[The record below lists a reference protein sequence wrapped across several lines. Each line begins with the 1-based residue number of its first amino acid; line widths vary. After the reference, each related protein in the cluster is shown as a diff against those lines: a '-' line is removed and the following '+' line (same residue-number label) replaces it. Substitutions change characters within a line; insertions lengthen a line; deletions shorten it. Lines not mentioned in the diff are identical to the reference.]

1 MKILSIFDGRTQ
13 QRCSCT
19 CVPSPTSKSQYESRT
34 RSAVHEAPRAGDGKH
49 APDPRM
55 ETSMSAP
62 DAPHAAA
69 VAAAAASTAGT
80 AHVVSTLLIA
90 SVANAGGLVA
100 ALARVGRVAAGAGL
114 AADCGS
120 RSAGKGGGSGA
131 ACISACVAACVADST
146 ISACNSRGASTALVP
161 LNGRER
167 AAHSAFSSS
176 LLRIFSRCAAEPSQ
190 ATSKLGIPVA
200 VESTID
206 ARKDGMLGLSSG
218 TSAASAKVTTR
229 ITVITRQELFE

>member
-1 MKILSIFDGRTQ
+1 VLADEYGREVTLRGACVSAGELAAYDVAKGLLREGLFGGRDG
-13 QRCSCT
+13 
-19 CVPSPTSKSQYESRT
+19 VPL
-34 RSAVHEAPRAGDGKH
+34 H
-49 APDPRM
+49 
-55 ETSMSAP
+55 
-62 DAPHAAA
+62 
-69 VAAAAASTAGT
+69 VAAS
-80 AHVVSTLLIA
+80 
-90 SVANAGGLVA
+90 LVT
-100 ALARVGRVAAGAGL
+100 G
-114 AADCGS
+114 
-120 RSAGKGGGSGA
+120 
-131 ACISACVAACVADST
+131 CVAACVADST

-229 ITVITRQELFE
+229 FTIWTVALSG